1 MIASA
6 SERNLNP
13 SEAVLLD
20 FWDFVCER
28 RVVPP
33 REGADHLSVVT
44 TRHKNVFAA
53 GLQHTQTRRTAS
65 CAPSSSDPP
74 HTRERG

>member
-28 RVVPP
+28 RIVTP

-44 TRHKNVFAA
+44 T
-53 GLQHTQTRRTAS
+53 
-65 CAPSSSDPP
+65 
-74 HTRERG
+74 